1 MTTPFAADPSLN
13 SEQIQEGIR
22 QRLRKYEDRSMLERF
37 ALFMGTTQLLE
48 LSLKALLHRKYQIA
62 LGQSERWTLGRTAR
76 ELRERGLR
84 PDFCAY
90 LDSVVGYR
98 NYVAHELL
106 ANEALR
112 RSILGT
118 EQSVR
123 EPKELVKGI
132 YELEQLALLHDW
144 CEEHD
149 AWQ

>member
-1 MTTPFAADPSLN
+1 MTTPSDADPSLN

-22 QRLRKYEDRSMLERF
+22 QRLLKYESKSMLERF

-62 LGQSERWTLGRTAR
+62 LDESERWTLGRTAR
-76 ELRERGLR
+76 ELRKRGLR
-84 PDFCAY
+84 PDFCGY

-112 RSILGT
+112 RSILGSN
-118 EQSVR
+118 QSVR
-123 EPKELVKGI
+123 EPKELIKGI

-149 AWQ
+149 AWD

>member
-1 MTTPFAADPSLN
+1 
-13 SEQIQEGIR
+13 
-22 QRLRKYEDRSMLERF
+22 
-37 ALFMGTTQLLE
+37 
-48 LSLKALLHRKYQIA
+48 
-62 LGQSERWTLGRTAR
+62 
-76 ELRERGLR
+76 
-84 PDFCAY
+84 

-118 EQSVR
+118 EHSVR

-132 YELEQLALLHDW
+132 YELEQLAFLHDW

-149 AWQ
+149 AWD